1 MSPQKTKTGVNCVQ
15 VSDTQAKAWLADDP
29 RFLASLND
37 LDRGLIDEDE
47 GVGPGIGEELTP
59 TVAPPQQSA
68 PRSAPVPPGPA
79 AAPAADGAIG
89 PSRSLDPA
97 RVSDIAPPVRP
108 PTRAAP
114 AAKAVVLARPVAPP
128 IPVPRPPSGIPAR
141 AEDSVPPPQGFT
153 RPSPSEPRAR
163 RPLLDLFP
171 PSALEPEQ
179 SQPPA
184 LGTSVGP
191 QLPPPRPRPAPEREA
206 PSQPDAPT
214 YETFYG
220 LREEPFSLSTD
231 PRFQYQSASH
241 ERAGQEILAAIRKRG
256 GPTVVTGLPG
266 MGKTLL
272 CRSVVQEIDRRTVT
286 SLVLEPLRSL
296 DDLLTT
302 MLVDFGVIARADLA
316 DAPRAAREV
325 LTSTL
330 NSFLDSLL
338 PLQASAVVF
347 IDEAQHIP
355 VAVLGDLVALLGVPA
370 ARELQVVLVGQP
382 ALTTLLAHDDLSR
395 LNSSVSRRTTL
406 GPLAAQE
413 ISGYVMHRLSVA
425 GADTRI
431 EFDEAAI
438 ARLFELSGGTPR
450 VVNLLCD
457 RALMHGHALS
467 TGVIGGALIDLAA
480 ADLDLAAPKDDG
492 RGLLASLLI
501 AALFALLVLAGATG
515 ALWTSR
521 DAVSRTLEQW
531 EQIPLPPAAP
541 VLRLPLP
548 IQPVALPDL
557 TPDRQ
562 PDP

>member
-1 MSPQKTKTGVNCVQ
+1 MPASTE
-15 VSDTQAKAWLADDP
+15 DP
-29 RFLASLND
+29 
-37 LDRGLIDEDE
+37 
-47 GVGPGIGEELTP
+47 
-59 TVAPPQQSA
+59 APP
-68 PRSAPVPPGPA
+68 PG
-79 AAPAADGAIG
+79 
-89 PSRSLDPA
+89 L
-97 RVSDIAPPVRP
+97 
-108 PTRAAP
+108 
-114 AAKAVVLARPVAPP
+114 
-128 IPVPRPPSGIPAR
+128 
-141 AEDSVPPPQGFT
+141 T
-153 RPSPSEPRAR
+153 RPSASEPRAR

-171 PSALEPEQ
+171 SSALEPDR

-191 QLPPPRPRPAPEREA
+191 QLPPPRPRPAPEPEA

-286 SLVLEPLRSL
+286 SLVLEPLRSI

-347 IDEAQHIP
+347 IDQAQHIP
-355 VAVLGDLVALLGVPA
+355 VAVLGDLVALLSVPA

-382 ALTTLLAHDDLSR
+382 ALTTRLAHDDLSG
-395 LNSSVSRRTTL
+395 LNASVSRRTEL

-480 ADLDLAAPKDDG
+480 ADLDLGAPEDG
-492 RGLLASLLI
+492 RRGPLASLVL
-501 AALFALLVLAGATG
+501 AALFALLVLAGAAG

-531 EQIPLPPAAP
+531 EQIPLPPAGPA
-541 VLRLPLP
+541 LSLPLP
-548 IQPVALPDL
+548 IEPVPLPDL
-557 TPDRQ
+557 PPDPQ
-562 PDP
+562 PDA